1 MPAAAAT
8 LDASSLEHA
17 VPAPVDVPVSGS
29 RILAWIRFVS
39 FGLWCL
45 AGLGLAFP
53 WVLRG
58 KGVPPRYARFW
69 HGICLKIVGIEVTV
83 RGAPISHG
91 SAMLVSNHVSYLDII
106 ILGSCTLGSFVSKA
120 EVRDWPLFGLLAK
133 QQRTVFIERKRSAA
147 KEQRAM
153 LESRIRSGDRLI
165 LFPEGT
171 TSDGQRTLTFKTS
184 LFDIASIEGADGKV
198 VPVQPVTLAYTHLD
212 GIPLGRWLRPLY
224 AWYGDMELT
233 PHMLQWMGFGRLDVE
248 VTFHEPV
255 SQADFDSRK
264 HLAEYCEQ
272 RVADGLSLSLTGGRD
287 RRPVPVRQA

>member
-8 LDASSLEHA
+8 LDASSIETLPLTFREE
-17 VPAPVDVPVSGS
+17 VVTGS
-29 RILAWIRFVS
+29 RGLAWLRFLA

-45 AGLGLAFP
+45 TGLAMAFP

-58 KGVPPRYARFW
+58 QGVPPRYARFW
-69 HGICLKIVGIEVTV
+69 HGVCLKIVGIEVTV
-83 RGAPISHG
+83 RGAPLSHG
-91 SAMLVSNHVSYLDII
+91 SGLLVSNHISYLDII
-106 ILGSCTLGSFVSKA
+106 ILGSCSLASFVSKA

-147 KEQRAM
+147 KEQRAT

-184 LFDIASIEGADGKV
+184 LFDIASIEGNDGLS

-212 GIPLGRWLRPLY
+212 GIPMGRWLRPLY

-233 PHMLQWMGFGRLDVE
+233 SHMLQWMGVGQVKVE

-255 SQADFDSRK
+255 RQSDFQSRK
-264 HLAEYCEQ
+264 HLAEYCEH
-272 RVADGLSLSLTGGRD
+272 RVADGLSLSLTGGHKRL
-287 RRPVPVRQA
+287 PVPVKRS